1 MANRRKKGTGTIR
14 KRSDG
19 RYEGRVIVGYDD
31 NGDPQI
37 KTATSKTRR
46 EVVEKMETIRE
57 ENLIPLKGLKKD
69 MPFGQWIDF
78 WYRYY
83 VKPTVR
89 ETTQATYE
97 GSIYKHII
105 PEFGKIPLNKITQ
118 ADLQKFYADELK
130 GGRRIRQEQHG
141 AGLSNSVVRHLHALC
156 KSALDVAVQEGFIR
170 ENPAI
175 GCKLPPKKAKEMQ
188 VLTTSEAQRLLI
200 QAKHDG
206 YYELFLLEFATG
218 LRIGELIGLQWD
230 DLNPKTGVLNIN
242 KQVTLANNK
251 MIMSKPKTK
260 QSVRKIVLPRPVV
273 DALMT
278 YKERVDSQ
286 WIFPSPLSNERPWNA
301 SGLRGRLDL
310 ELERAQCPKVR
321 FHDLRHT
328 YATMSLEHGMDVK
341 TLSATL
347 GHVSAA
353 TTLDIYSHVTTS
365 MQKQAAVSIERAM
378 GNTDVEIE
386 PEPEEAPQEKPNAN
400 FQPHRL
406 KYRKSGTGMVRQIDT
421 NLWEGRFSPRN
432 AHGKRIS
439 KNVYAK
445 TEEECEAKLKVLIEE
460 MKAEIKAEKAMLKAQ
475 ESGITISM

>member
-1 MANRRKKGTGTIR
+1 M
-14 KRSDG
+14 
-19 RYEGRVIVGYDD
+19 
-31 NGDPQI
+31 
-37 KTATSKTRR
+37 
-46 EVVEKMETIRE
+46 
-57 ENLIPLKGLKKD
+57 
-69 MPFGQWIDF
+69 
-78 WYRYY
+78 
-83 VKPTVR
+83 
-89 ETTQATYE
+89 
-97 GSIYKHII
+97 
-105 PEFGKIPLNKITQ
+105 
-118 ADLQKFYADELK
+118 
-130 GGRRIRQEQHG
+130 
-141 AGLSNSVVRHLHALC
+141 
-156 KSALDVAVQEGFIR
+156 
-170 ENPAI
+170 
-175 GCKLPPKKAKEMQ
+175 
-188 VLTTSEAQRLLI
+188 
-200 QAKHDG
+200 
-206 YYELFLLEFATG
+206 
-218 LRIGELIGLQWD
+218 RIGELIGLQWD

-273 DALMT
+273 DALMA

-301 SGLRGRLDL
+301 SGLRGRLNL

-386 PEPEEAPQEKPNAN
+386 PEPEEVPQEKPNAN

-439 KNVYAK
+439 KNIYAK

-475 ESGITISM
+475 EAGLTVSM

>member
-1 MANRRKKGTGTIR
+1 MLSTKN
-14 KRSDG
+14 SN
-19 RYEGRVIVGYDD
+19 V
-31 NGDPQI
+31 
-37 KTATSKTRR
+37 
-46 EVVEKMETIRE
+46 
-57 ENLIPLKGLKKD
+57 
-69 MPFGQWIDF
+69 
-78 WYRYY
+78 
-83 VKPTVR
+83 
-89 ETTQATYE
+89 
-97 GSIYKHII
+97 
-105 PEFGKIPLNKITQ
+105 
-118 ADLQKFYADELK
+118 
-130 GGRRIRQEQHG
+130 
-141 AGLSNSVVRHLHALC
+141 SNSVVRHLHALC

-273 DALMT
+273 DALMA

-378 GNTDVEIE
+378 GNADVEIE
-386 PEPEEAPQEKPNAN
+386 PEPEEVPQEKPNAN

-421 NLWEGRFSPRN
+421 NLWEGRFSPRD

-445 TEEECEAKLKVLIEE
+445 TEDECEAKLKVLIEE

-475 ESGITISM
+475 EAGLTVSM